1 VTRAQ
6 ALAKAAPWLA
16 AAVAAVGCGGAEV
29 SVPPAAPAS
38 APASKVDVASQNLPI
53 EKELDALLT
62 GTAKLGSPRSNLRV
76 GLVPFKVVGPAEA
89 QKGWVGEAAAVMVA
103 AQLSEVEGVSL
114 VERAQLGRVI
124 EELKRGGD
132 SPDGIKRAAASAGVL
147 GARILVIGSLIP
159 QGRDRYRAVLQP
171 VQVET
176 GTHLAATQ
184 FELSLAQPQAVADA
198 VRSLSA
204 TLGAGARPAKPSQE
218 LTPEQLTLAARAR
231 ALQYEGR
238 LLEAY
243 PLYARA
249 LPAES
254 TAWELEADYV
264 RLLTDLGLDELAEA
278 RVEADLARVPLTK
291 ATSCARAQ
299 LLIERARNK
308 ERDVDGARE
317 AVRAAASCG
326 DPGVTQRALLTLAY
340 KLEPVDFA
348 AARATLDR
356 SLSLKGNAW
365 VTCHV
370 EYERYRMRA
379 EGELDAQ
386 GSGEARFLTIARD
399 CAKAGNQRLAAF
411 GFEAAARNAWNPN
424 ATTTLTAEALQHAQ
438 VIGGERL
445 DGSLFEQAGNLRK
458 RGQVTQADDV
468 LVAVM
473 GTHLKAIALAAS
485 GLPGAEKRLDDEL
498 LRRVGVER
506 GTSPTEPAGE
516 AGLVAQA
523 HRRAFARALLRWA
536 DRTDLSSKVQGDYY
550 RAIADDIDPPRV
562 PRSSIGDDR
571 MNKRLAVAKLP
582 LADIARSTDPPLRG
596 TGADVAE
603 AFGAI
608 YDRFFEIHADNGP
621 TERLGELEEAARKLA
636 RWLERPRVSLRAA
649 ILQAALA
656 QANGD
661 WGRFAERLKAAQE
674 ITKDSPWEES
684 RVLAWEEKWAERVDR
699 KRVPEI
705 RARRATLAKR
715 TSAEDWVRQTHRAAY
730 AAWDIGGKPFAPEV
744 DRVLD
749 VAKELKKVEAW
760 EEAALAME
768 LAANLLLAATRA
780 PGSPDAV
787 RMFTE
792 RVVLIAKLNDPVRTL
807 EAKVEL
813 LAEMSHAHRVSVGT
827 TVSTNPTA
835 IRLMT
840 EVQFELKTLAATG
853 HAREAM
859 RIGLKLP
866 WPEFRQ
872 WTYPKQLLAWGETFK
887 DSVEYGPLAAD
898 AYAGDSTVATT
909 AADARASIGQS
920 VELFLRAKQP
930 WNATHKL
937 GYLIRLAGD
946 EAELWRDVDRCLT
959 IAADKPADRVDCIEG
974 VALFLGSYS
983 TYERGRAR
991 AGTLGDIARQRA
1003 LFDVGLRD
1011 LTELDK
1017 RLSPQNRVEVRLNLI
1032 ALAASMHDLAA
1043 YDRLYADIRGQNQT
1057 SPNPGQLATAILK
1070 AADYLLEPERK
1081 RRIVSLERDF
1091 LAANGASAY
1100 WRAAELV
1107 NFARDA
1113 RRAGDEASEKEF
1125 RELGRQTAARAAPR
1139 YLALYDADEAR
1150 SKLEKRQWAQGA
1162 AAYTKALANAAR
1174 YAPKAAI
1181 LQKKLS
1187 LARAIALAL
1196 GGDNAGALRELD
1208 PFLKSSPT
1216 VVSTGEDA
1224 TSCLDARTLQVAAAL
1239 QLASGRCDAGMEL
1252 RRQSGLVKEACVRW
1266 IRARPLPEQ
1275 RQCDEDEDRVA
1286 CATVFD
1292 SELALDNTCRA
1303 PARLSLDALPF

>member
-1 VTRAQ
+1 
-6 ALAKAAPWLA
+6 
-16 AAVAAVGCGGAEV
+16 
-29 SVPPAAPAS
+29 
-38 APASKVDVASQNLPI
+38 
-53 EKELDALLT
+53 
-62 GTAKLGSPRSNLRV
+62 
-76 GLVPFKVVGPAEA
+76 
-89 QKGWVGEAAAVMVA
+89 
-103 AQLSEVEGVSL
+103 
-114 VERAQLGRVI
+114 
-124 EELKRGGD
+124 
-132 SPDGIKRAAASAGVL
+132 
-147 GARILVIGSLIP
+147 
-159 QGRDRYRAVLQP
+159 
-171 VQVET
+171 
-176 GTHLAATQ
+176 
-184 FELSLAQPQAVADA
+184 
-198 VRSLSA
+198 
-204 TLGAGARPAKPSQE
+204 
-218 LTPEQLTLAARAR
+218 
-231 ALQYEGR
+231 
-238 LLEAY
+238 
-243 PLYARA
+243 
-249 LPAES
+249 
-254 TAWELEADYV
+254 
-264 RLLTDLGLDELAEA
+264 
-278 RVEADLARVPLTK
+278 
-291 ATSCARAQ
+291 
-299 LLIERARNK
+299 
-308 ERDVDGARE
+308 
-317 AVRAAASCG
+317 
-326 DPGVTQRALLTLAY
+326 VTQRALLTLAY

-768 LAANLLLAATRA
+768 LADFGAGLGPRFIVIHCCAIHFRRTSRPHRQVERSSPNARGEGRA
-780 PGSPDAV
+780 PRRDVSCAPRLGGDDGQHQP
-787 RMFTE
+787 
-792 RVVLIAKLNDPVRTL
+792 
-807 EAKVEL
+807 
-813 LAEMSHAHRVSVGT
+813 HRHSVDDRG
-827 TVSTNPTA
+827 P
-835 IRLMT
+835 IRA
-840 EVQFELKTLAATG
+840 Q
-853 HAREAM
+853 
-859 RIGLKLP
+859 
-866 WPEFRQ
+866 
-872 WTYPKQLLAWGETFK
+872 
-887 DSVEYGPLAAD
+887 
-898 AYAGDSTVATT
+898 
-909 AADARASIGQS
+909 DARGDRP
-920 VELFLRAKQP
+920 RARG
-930 WNATHKL
+930 N
-937 GYLIRLAGD
+937 
-946 EAELWRDVDRCLT
+946 
-959 IAADKPADRVDCIEG
+959 ADRFETAVAGVPSVD
-974 VALFLGSYS
+974 
-983 TYERGRAR
+983 
-991 AGTLGDIARQRA
+991 
-1003 LFDVGLRD
+1003 
-1011 LTELDK
+1011 
-1017 RLSPQNRVEVRLNLI
+1017 LSE
-1032 ALAASMHDLAA
+1032 
-1043 YDRLYADIRGQNQT
+1043 
-1057 SPNPGQLATAILK
+1057 
-1070 AADYLLEPERK
+1070 
-1081 RRIVSLERDF
+1081 
-1091 LAANGASAY
+1091 
-1100 WRAAELV
+1100 
-1107 NFARDA
+1107 
-1113 RRAGDEASEKEF
+1113 
-1125 RELGRQTAARAAPR
+1125 AAPR
-1139 YLALYDADEAR
+1139 
-1150 SKLEKRQWAQGA
+1150 
-1162 AAYTKALANAAR
+1162 
-1174 YAPKAAI
+1174 
-1181 LQKKLS
+1181 
-1187 LARAIALAL
+1187 L
-1196 GGDNAGALRELD
+1196 G
-1208 PFLKSSPT
+1208 
-1216 VVSTGEDA
+1216 
-1224 TSCLDARTLQVAAAL
+1224 
-1239 QLASGRCDAGMEL
+1239 
-1252 RRQSGLVKEACVRW
+1252 
-1266 IRARPLPEQ
+1266 
-1275 RQCDEDEDRVA
+1275 
-1286 CATVFD
+1286 
-1292 SELALDNTCRA
+1292 
-1303 PARLSLDALPF
+1303 